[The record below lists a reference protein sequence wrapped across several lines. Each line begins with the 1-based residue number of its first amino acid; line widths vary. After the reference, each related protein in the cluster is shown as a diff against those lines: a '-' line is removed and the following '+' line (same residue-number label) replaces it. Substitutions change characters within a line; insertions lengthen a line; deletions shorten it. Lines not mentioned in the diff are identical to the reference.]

1 MDVDIVGGT
10 ALIHDVLRM
19 TANST
24 CFSDELMDQ
33 LAMKA
38 DSMKV
43 GAFFITTTRRLPTD
57 CFEVLE
63 TVSDD

>member
-1 MDVDIVGGT
+1 MT
-10 ALIHDVLRM
+10 CWM

-43 GAFFITTTRRLPTD
+43 GSFFITTTRRLPTD